1 MKENAT
7 QLPVQKISMSK
18 KGQTWR
24 EECVDY
30 VVSRSSDIAHIGS
43 EAYKGMKTGYDLY
56 NSIYDEKELKYV
68 TDPFNQPDGFPAKAQ
83 NINLIKPK
91 IDVLLGEEANRP
103 FDLRVRRT
111 SEAAIVAR
119 KDTVKQMIE
128 DYVMAEIM
136 SRISP
141 ENQQRYQQAI
151 QSGEV
156 LPPEEIYKYATKDS
170 KDIAELS
177 AYYSLM
183 YLKQQLNLKH
193 EFFKGYKDGLLSAHT
208 IYYVGVVNGEPYME
222 RVNPLEFAYDRTAD
236 LEFIHESE
244 WCCRRLNMSISEL
257 YDRFYDK
264 FSEKQLNE
272 LLSMIEDNGAG
283 YGNHKLGKNSLDFQH
298 VETRIFGN
306 ADGLNDLY
314 TEREHINIWHACWKS
329 FKKIGFV
336 SVVDPSSQEV
346 VEFEVDEDYKVT
358 GEEIAVEWRWIT
370 EVWEGYRAGKEFY
383 FGIQPLEYQHI
394 SATNINSTKL
404 PYTGCVYNMTNSK
417 PKSLVELMKP
427 LQYLYIIM
435 WYRLELIIAKD
446 HGRIP
451 LIDITQIPKDMGI
464 DEKKWLHYLTALGVA
479 FVNPYDKSSGIKD
492 RNSNPSQFNQF
503 SALDLSNA
511 DSIDRYIQLL
521 SKIEM
526 MIDDI
531 SGVSQQREGEIG
543 QNEQVGTADM
553 AVKRSANITEPW
565 VWMHSQVKKHAVTM
579 LLNTA
584 KAAWKG
590 KRKYIEYI
598 LDDATRSFCEL
609 SDDFFYEDMDIFVD
623 ESTKAQQEIETIRA
637 LYQPAMQNGASLRDI
652 AEIMSLENITAI
664 KGKLEEI
671 EQKHME
677 QQQQM
682 QQQEAEM
689 QQQLEQQKQQ
699 SLQIQMQ
706 MKQMDMEMMKYKTDQ
721 DNATRI
727 MVAELQVFGM
737 NDDTA
742 SQEAA
747 TEVADDGLDI
757 LKVQSDMFAAQEEK
771 RLKEREIDM
780 KDKIEQKKLDLEKQK
795 MDFELKLQ
803 KQKDQAA
810 LVREKLKARTA
821 LKNKTNAEAARSK
834 TKKK

>member
-1 MKENAT
+1 MKGNAT
-7 QLPVQKISMSK
+7 QLPVQKVSMSK

-30 VVSRSSDIAHIGS
+30 VVSRSSDLAHIGS
-43 EAYKGMKTGYDLY
+43 DSYKEMKTGYDLY
-56 NSIYDEKELKYV
+56 NSIYDEKEIKYV
-68 TDPFNQPDGFPAKAQ
+68 TKPFDQPDGFPARAQ
-83 NINLIKPK
+83 DINLIKPK
-91 IDVLLGEEANRP
+91 IDVLLGEETNRP

-128 DYVMAEIM
+128 DYIMAEIM
-136 SRISP
+136 SRMSP
-141 ENQQRYQQAI
+141 ENQQRYQEAL

-156 LPPEEIYKYATKDS
+156 LPPEEIYKYATNDS

-183 YLKQQLNLKH
+183 HLKQKLNLKH

-208 IYYVGVVNGEPYME
+208 VYYVGVVNGEPFLE
-222 RVNPLEFAYDRTAD
+222 RINPLEFAYDRTAD

-264 FSEKQLNE
+264 FTEKQLNE
-272 LLSMIEDNGAG
+272 LLHMIEDGNGG
-283 YGNHKLGKNSLDFQH
+283 YGNAKLGKNSLDFQH

-306 ADGLNDLY
+306 IDGFKDLY
-314 TEREHINIWHACWKS
+314 NEREHINVWHACWKS

-336 SVVDPSSQEV
+336 TILDPETQQCIEY
-346 VEFEVDEDYKVT
+346 EVDEDYKVT
-358 GEEIAVEWRWIT
+358 GVEISVEWRWIT

-383 FGIQPLEYQHI
+383 FGMQPIEYQHI

-404 PYTGCVYNMTNSK
+404 PYTGCIYNTTNSK

-479 FVNPYDKSSGIKD
+479 FVNPYDKGAGIQG
-492 RNSNPSQFNQF
+492 RNSNPAQFNQF
-503 SALDLSNA
+503 QSLDLSNA
-511 DSIDRYIQLL
+511 ESIDKYIQLL

-526 MIDDI
+526 MVDDI
-531 SGVSQQREGEIG
+531 SGVSQQREGNVG

-553 AVKRSANITEPW
+553 AVARSATITEPW

-590 KRKYIEYI
+590 KRKYIEYV

-609 SDDFFYEDMDIFVD
+609 NDDFFYEDMDIFVE
-623 ESTKAQQEIETIRA
+623 ESSKAQQEIETIRA
-637 LYQPAMQNGASLRDI
+637 LYQPAMQNGASLKDI

-664 KGKLEEI
+664 KNKLNEI
-671 EQKHME
+671 EQKRME

-737 NDDTA
+737 NDDVA

-747 TEVADDGLDI
+747 TEVADDGLDM
-757 LKVQSDMFAAQEEK
+757 LKTQADIFAQTEEK
-771 RLKEREIDM
+771 RLKEQELGL
-780 KDKIEQKKLDLEKQK
+780 KDKIEKAKIDLERER
-795 MDFELKLQ
+795 MEFEMKLQ
-803 KQKDQAA
+803 KQKDQSA
-810 LVREKLKARTA
+810 LEREKLKAKTA
-821 LKNKTNAEAARSK
+821 LANPTSGEA
-834 TKKK
+834 KKKKK